1 MTIKKDTKKKD
12 NTALEINLDQID
24 LIFEEKNSK

>member
-1 MTIKKDTKKKD
+1 MTIKKDNKKKN

-24 LIFEEKNSK
+24 LDELKEA

>member
-1 MTIKKDTKKKD
+1 MTIKKDAKKS

-24 LIFEEKNSK
+24 LEELKEA